1 MSTLIAAVRSL
12 ATYVAVSL
20 YVLLFGPPFLL
31 LALATGNALTL
42 YRVALGGVRLGLWLS
57 GISVR
62 VRNPENIQRDRAA
75 VYAVNHASNVEPPIL
90 YETLS
95 ELFPRL
101 RILYKAELRKLPIL
115 VRAFDLAGFVPLE
128 RGNREQSLPA
138 IERAA
143 EALREGHSFLIFPE
157 GTRSRTGELLPFK
170 KGGFIMAVKGQ
181 APIVPVAIVGAR
193 DAMKKGSLI
202 IRPVRVTV
210 SFGAPV
216 PTTGL
221 TLEDREPLIS
231 AVRGADQPLRD
242 RRHSR
247 PGEPVRLGCAAAA
260 VPGVRQ
266 QLDHRRRAG
275 ALRDRV
281 RRRQDS
287 LGGLGLGCHP
297 HGDPSG
303 RRRADRGG
311 DAGGAVH
318 RDADRRRALRRRAHR
333 QHALQQGRHPR
344 HGQRQPRALHQLD
357 LEHRRRRLRRRP
369 RRARPEVS
377 GGRRDRRH
385 R

>member
-170 KGGFIMAVKGQ
+170 KGGFIMALKGR
-181 APIVPVAIVGAR
+181 APVVPVAIKGAR

-231 AVRGADQPLRD
+231 AVRGAVATL
-242 RRHSR
+242 
-247 PGEPVRLGCAAAA
+247 
-260 VPGVRQ
+260 
-266 QLDHRRRAG
+266 
-275 ALRDRV
+275 
-281 RRRQDS
+281 
-287 LGGLGLGCHP
+287 
-297 HGDPSG
+297 
-303 RRRADRGG
+303 
-311 DAGGAVH
+311 
-318 RDADRRRALRRRAHR
+318 
-333 QHALQQGRHPR
+333 LQES
-344 HGQRQPRALHQLD
+344 A
-357 LEHRRRRLRRRP
+357 
-369 RRARPEVS
+369 
-377 GGRRDRRH
+377 
-385 R
+385 

>member
-20 YVLLFGPPFLL
+20 YVLLLGPPFLL

-231 AVRGADQPLRD
+231 AVRGAVATL
-242 RRHSR
+242 
-247 PGEPVRLGCAAAA
+247 
-260 VPGVRQ
+260 
-266 QLDHRRRAG
+266 
-275 ALRDRV
+275 
-281 RRRQDS
+281 
-287 LGGLGLGCHP
+287 
-297 HGDPSG
+297 
-303 RRRADRGG
+303 
-311 DAGGAVH
+311 
-318 RDADRRRALRRRAHR
+318 
-333 QHALQQGRHPR
+333 LQES
-344 HGQRQPRALHQLD
+344 A
-357 LEHRRRRLRRRP
+357 
-369 RRARPEVS
+369 
-377 GGRRDRRH
+377 
-385 R
+385 